1 MDDPEAQLRLQPY
14 LLAGERILW
23 TGQPDPRRLVGGKD
37 AYLIPFSLMWGGGA
51 VFWEAAVLLSG
62 APIFFVL
69 WGIPFVL
76 VGQYLIWGRLLAK
89 RWDKKRTVYAVTSQR
104 VLVVRGRS
112 LQSAYLTQLP
122 SIDQSTRADGSGTL
136 EFGPGVPFGY
146 RVWANT
152 GMDVFGGHGS
162 RRACVLRRSR
172 RRPGLPAHQPG
183 PHRCRLGRSPYDR
196 HCGIGS
202 EQPCGPAV
210 TMLSW
215 AEVAVGLVII
225 LATFF
230 DLFRSVV
237 LPRPS
242 INRFILVRLL
252 FITFWGMWRW
262 VGRRI
267 QLPARRETW
276 LATFGPSAVIAM
288 FLTWALAFMLGY
300 ALLLDGMRTQV
311 RPSLDGFWESLYFSA
326 TTIVPLSYG
335 DFVPTG
341 LGTRLTI
348 IFESATGVGIAALV
362 ITLLF
367 SLYASFQAREEL
379 VVQLDA
385 VAGAPPSGVQLLE
398 TVAERGLRDELVKT
412 FDDWRAWS
420 AAVLESHLAYPIL
433 LYFRSSHD
441 NEAWLNSFGAVMDAA
456 SLM

>member
-1 MDDPEAQLRLQPY
+1 
-14 LLAGERILW
+14 
-23 TGQPDPRRLVGGKD
+23 
-37 AYLIPFSLMWGGGA
+37 
-51 VFWEAAVLLSG
+51 
-62 APIFFVL
+62 
-69 WGIPFVL
+69 
-76 VGQYLIWGRLLAK
+76 
-89 RWDKKRTVYAVTSQR
+89 
-104 VLVVRGRS
+104 
-112 LQSAYLTQLP
+112 
-122 SIDQSTRADGSGTL
+122 
-136 EFGPGVPFGY
+136 
-146 RVWANT
+146 
-152 GMDVFGGHGS
+152 
-162 RRACVLRRSR
+162 
-172 RRPGLPAHQPG
+172 
-183 PHRCRLGRSPYDR
+183 
-196 HCGIGS
+196 
-202 EQPCGPAV
+202 
-210 TMLSW
+210 MLSW

-300 ALLLDGMRTQV
+300 ALH
-311 RPSLDGFWESLYFSA
+311 
-326 TTIVPLSYG
+326 G

-456 SLM
+456 SLMISTVDEEEEGPARLMFTVGNHLIEDLAWYFGYGPSTDPFVDRKEFNEALDRLKAAGYKCQPPDEAWKYFSKVRAKYASRLGQMAERLAIVPAHWIGDRSYVPHADGRGRSHRKKVPQKVPQA